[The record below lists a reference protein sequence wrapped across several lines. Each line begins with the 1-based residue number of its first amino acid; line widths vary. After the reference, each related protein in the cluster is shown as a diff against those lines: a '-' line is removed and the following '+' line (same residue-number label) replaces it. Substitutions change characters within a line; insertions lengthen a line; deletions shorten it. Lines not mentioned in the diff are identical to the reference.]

1 MKPLNIFIVRHGQSE
16 GNADT
21 SKYITTPDHAIQL
34 TEKGRDQARE
44 AGIQLFSK
52 TIGAQQPYMRHSVSW
67 AVYYSPFVRSIQ
79 TTEGIIKGYNSQCGV
94 DYTKIS
100 KQVSLIREEPRIR
113 EQEWHARMPPQD
125 ADKKDLE
132 NLCKQYSKFY
142 YRFESGESCADVYDR
157 VSDFMNTLHRD
168 FNRNT
173 YPMNVL
179 LVSHGLAI
187 RVFLMRWFHIT
198 VAEFD
203 TWANPKNGEIF
214 HLRLNSKN
222 KYDFDFASLRTEIPA
237 HNYSY
242 TLNID

>member
-1 MKPLNIFIVRHGQSE
+1 MRPCNIFIVRHGQSE

-34 TEKGRDQARE
+34 TQKGRDQARA
-44 AGIQLFSK
+44 AGRQLFDKAISPVPH
-52 TIGAQQPYMRHSVSW
+52 TRYSPRW
-67 AVYYSPFVRSIQ
+67 AIYYSPFVRSIQ
-79 TTEGIIKGYNSQCGV
+79 TTEEIIKGYNECCEE
-94 DYTKIS
+94 DFTKIS
-100 KQVSLIREEPRIR
+100 KQSTLLREEPRIR
-113 EQEWHARMPPQD
+113 EQEWHARMPPLD

-132 NLCKQYSKFY
+132 SDSKKYSKFY

-157 VSDFMNTLHRD
+157 VSSFLNTLHRD
-168 FNRNT
+168 FEKNT
-173 YPMNVL
+173 YPENVL

-187 RVFLMRWFHIT
+187 RVFLMRWFHIS

-203 TWANPKNGEIF
+203 TWANPRNGEILQ
-214 HLRLNSKN
+214 LRLGRSK
-222 KYDFDFASLRTEIPA
+222 YEFDFSSLRIEEPA